1 MNIISNFP
9 KENKDERGIT
19 DYIPVIAFTIA
30 CFLAMLALVWRVC
43 QIPIEYEELI
53 GEPIKETIEETPE
66 EPIEEDLGQISV
78 PEELIVGKIEEPTKV
93 VHVYPTD
100 DDLLAM
106 VAMSEAGNQD
116 ILGMAFVVMTVLNR
130 CEEYNLT
137 VEEVLYA
144 KGQYSFPYYGLV
156 SHDAY
161 RSVELAREYRDT
173 FPKIMWFRTGTF
185 HDIGKP
191 AFKWGDHYFSAIE
204 EEEG

>member
-1 MNIISNFP
+1 MKIISNFP
-9 KENKDERGIT
+9 EENKEESTFKR
-19 DYIPVIAFTIA
+19 YFPVIAFMVV
-30 CFLAMLALVWRVC
+30 CFIAMLVLAWKIC
-43 QIPIEYEELI
+43 QIPEELEEL
-53 GEPIKETIEETPE
+53 GEPIKQIEEPVE
-66 EPIEEDLGQISV
+66 EPIKEESGQVSA

-93 VHVYPTD
+93 VHVYPSD

-106 VAMSEAGNQD
+106 VAMSESGNQGV
-116 ILGMAFVVMTVLNR
+116 LGMAFVVMTVLNR

-185 HDIGKP
+185 HDIGEP
-191 AFKWGDHYFSAIE
+191 AFKWGDHYFSAIA